1 MRESSL
7 LAFLT
12 QMTGSLR
19 NARPRELREVYGGVG
34 GSTSAHGGGGAGD
47 MASSSDATRNM
58 LEGKLSNRSLVLFG
72 GGVHG
77 NNARPSPPPS
87 AAALVAGCP
96 VGTTTTMMHVVASTT
111 ATGGKRR
118 RKRVGGNGTFGSISN
133 KRRKRVLYRI
143 SMEMKQR
150 EESDRERESLELAI
164 RDVECKSGD
173 DASGQEA
180 EQQQLRQHRHQPRI
194 EMGDVECRNS
204 HVDSGAAL
212 DGVREKVSHVIETLH
227 EMWGKYIRQLV
238 SIAMRDP
245 IDDGITT
252 SRVPAASLDAA
263 RRGGRAS
270 LLLAASEHVGMP
282 ATIVEC
288 PSRRH
293 LIDCRC
299 VVVDETKETWTVAT
313 IAKTKSKQNKRVDDD
328 GTSKEVPSKSWRII
342 MVPKRGTALA
352 VDLPWY
358 DASVSTNRDA
368 TASKQKMSIITVRLE
383 Y

>member
-1 MRESSL
+1 
-7 LAFLT
+7 
-12 QMTGSLR
+12 
-19 NARPRELREVYGGVG
+19 
-34 GSTSAHGGGGAGD
+34 
-47 MASSSDATRNM
+47 
-58 LEGKLSNRSLVLFG
+58 
-72 GGVHG
+72 
-77 NNARPSPPPS
+77 
-87 AAALVAGCP
+87 
-96 VGTTTTMMHVVASTT
+96 
-111 ATGGKRR
+111 
-118 RKRVGGNGTFGSISN
+118 
-133 KRRKRVLYRI
+133 
-143 SMEMKQR
+143 MEMKQR

>member
-1 MRESSL
+1 M
-7 LAFLT
+7 
-12 QMTGSLR
+12 
-19 NARPRELREVYGGVG
+19 
-34 GSTSAHGGGGAGD
+34 
-47 MASSSDATRNM
+47 
-58 LEGKLSNRSLVLFG
+58 
-72 GGVHG
+72 
-77 NNARPSPPPS
+77 
-87 AAALVAGCP
+87 
-96 VGTTTTMMHVVASTT
+96 
-111 ATGGKRR
+111 
-118 RKRVGGNGTFGSISN
+118 GGNGTFGSISN
-133 KRRKRVLYRI
+133 KRRKRVLCRI
-143 SMEMKQR
+143 SMEKKKQW
-150 EESDRERESLELAI
+150 EESDRERESLEVAI
-164 RDVECKSGD
+164 RNVECKSGD

-194 EMGDVECRNS
+194 EKGDSECRNS
-204 HVDSGAAL
+204 HVDAGAALL
-212 DGVREKVSHVIETLH
+212 DGVRERVSAVIETLH

-238 SIAMRDP
+238 SIAMRRDP
-245 IDDGITT
+245 IDEGITT
-252 SRVPAASLDAA
+252 SRGPAASLDAA
-263 RRGGRAS
+263 RRRGGGAS

-313 IAKTKSKQNKRVDDD
+313 IAKTKSKQNKRADDD

-358 DASVSTNRDA
+358 DASVSTNKDA
-368 TASKQKMSIITVRLE
+368 TVSKQKMSIITVRLE